1 MRFQKYLTIKVPEGV
16 EFSMPIADPLS
27 RALAVLVDFGVKVM
41 LVIAVEGVLRLISLL
56 FSDLAAAF
64 SLVISF
70 SVFVMYPVFFEW
82 YWRGQTPGKRM
93 LKLRVVDA
101 NGLNLSFSQVFVR
114 NLLRLADMLPGGYML
129 GGLFAL
135 LTKKGQRL
143 GDIAAGTVVV
153 SQRRISMP
161 DIELLKPAQ
170 YNSLRDYAYI
180 SARLR
185 QLTSPDEALL
195 LANAVLRRAELE
207 PAARLK
213 VFRELRAYFEK
224 KARYPEELTL
234 GMSDERYLNNIAD
247 IFFQ

>member
-41 LVIAVEGVLRLISLL
+41 LSIAIGGVLQLLALL
-56 FSDLAAAF
+56 FKDLASAL

-101 NGLNLSFSQVFVR
+101 NGLNLSFSQIFVR
-114 NLLRLADMLPGGYML
+114 NLLRLADVLPGGYML

-135 LTKKGQRL
+135 LSKKGQRL

-153 SQRRISMP
+153 SQRKINMP

-170 YNSLRDYAYI
+170 YNSLRDYAYV

-195 LANAVLRRAELE
+195 LANAVLRRGELE

-213 VFRELRAYFEK
+213 VFKSLRAYFEK
-224 KARYPEELTL
+224 KASYPEELTL
-234 GMSDERYLNNIAD
+234 GMSDERYLRNISD
-247 IFFQ
+247 ILFQ